1 MGGGGRGGRQ
11 DRRLCVREVCE
22 RGGGVGGGCE
32 SWCVCVGRGGGQV
45 PRAIR
50 VPEMSSIICF
60 HDLRLELAR
69 VT

>member
-22 RGGGVGGGCE
+22 RGGGVGGGLRE
-32 SWCVCVGRGGGQV
+32 VVCVCVGGGQV

-50 VPEMSSIICF
+50 VPEMSSIIRF
-60 HDLRLELAR
+60 HDLRFELAR